1 MMMTHAKCLW
11 HKSRREGLVRD
22 PFDRHGMPLKPLVL
36 LASLSLTMTAAHWLN
51 VYYIKKLHIYYS
63 YTVFSIHSVAQ
74 LHIVY
79 PFQVMSSTGQ
89 ENYVR
94 NRSDCLTI
102 TQKGE
107 KSRICIF
114 CRKRRTSQIRLEL
127 QWYQHR
133 TTIGWQAYRPPGA
146 TGGSTKTTPIT
157 RAIQACP
164 YNNRKWM
171 TFKCDR

>member
-79 PFQVMSSTGQ
+79 PFQVMSRGQ

-94 NRSDCLTI
+94 NRSDHCLTI

-107 KSRICIF
+107 NHEFVFFAEKEGQARSVWSYSDISIGQQSVDKHTDHRGQPEAQ
-114 CRKRRTSQIRLEL
+114 RK
-127 QWYQHR
+127 QH
-133 TTIGWQAYRPPGA
+133 Q
-146 TGGSTKTTPIT
+146 
-157 RAIQACP
+157 
-164 YNNRKWM
+164 
-171 TFKCDR
+171 